1 MSVNIEKKGGTL
13 IAFIEGDIDHHTAK
27 EIRNYIDTNVEE
39 ENPKILELDFSK
51 VQFMDSSGIGLIMGR
66 YRLMKLLKGKLKIV
80 NVPSHIDRLIKL
92 SGLESF
98 GIVS

>member
-13 IAFIEGDIDHHTAK
+13 IAFIEGDIDHQTAK
-27 EIRNYIDTNVEE
+27 EIINYIDTNVEE